1 VAAITISRELGS
13 LGRQV
18 AQLAAEKLGYRLVWR
33 DLINQA
39 AIRAGAPEMALAAID
54 ELGLL
59 GLTPSL
65 KERRAYSQAMQR
77 VIEELVSG
85 GNVVILGRAG
95 QALLRDRA
103 AVLHVRIIAP
113 VPVRAERISREKGV
127 SLDAAL
133 AQIQASDR
141 SRYKYLR
148 RFYRLR
154 WDDPKLYDLVIN
166 TANLTPEAAA
176 LLVAQALALK
186 LQSLTPVLP

>member
-1 VAAITISRELGS
+1 VAAITVSRELGS

-39 AIRAGAPEMALAAID
+39 AIRAGAPSMALATID

-59 GLTPSL
+59 GLTPSI

-77 VIEELVSG
+77 VIEELAAE

-95 QALLRDRA
+95 QALLRDRSD
-103 AVLHVRIIAP
+103 VLHVRIVAP
-113 VPVRAERISREKGV
+113 VPVRAERISQEKGV

-141 SRYKYLR
+141 SRYKHLR

-166 TANLTPEAAA
+166 TAHLTPETAASI
-176 LLVAQALALK
+176 VAQALAQKLK
-186 LQSLTPVLP
+186 VIESV